1 MQERIISYTTVLI
14 TLEENK
20 SCVMMMVKRLQP
32 ESVPGSFTYK
42 LHVKNKSQV
51 NLAVLLK
58 KKKKY
63 TRTWQH
69 TKKQDK
75 IWSFKKAVKLYQ
87 TKRR

>member
-58 KKKKY
+58 KKKK
-63 TRTWQH
+63 
-69 TKKQDK
+69 KKVHKNLATYKETGQNLV
-75 IWSFKKAVKLYQ
+75 I
-87 TKRR
+87 